1 MNEEVKNCIFL
12 SRELDRGIASNI
24 IVNEGVRRMSLFTC
38 KECGVPKLIPY
49 ILEWHD
55 RGTIETRSIGGGE
68 GFRSIILE
76 RELVNGLLRGIEE
89 KLGISIDHI
98 LYEGK
103 RKDSKYYAESLLQG
117 LKGKIMRLKPLR
129 RVTYI
134 FMIVQS
140 AIIGLGR
147 VQALK
152 YKPGDILVGRV
163 KNIYN
168 LTLFS
173 ADATGGFE
181 VIEGMRARA
190 FYGSIGDREFIIVA
204 PWSEAPEEERLTPV
218 QPKSVEA
225 HAGYHRCGSCGI
237 PREISRFRWDTKNG
251 KIIDTDTREWVFVI
265 GSGYLNALISELEY
279 ELGEEIPRLLQE
291 YVYNFYHRLAQE
303 RECASLRG
311 LGFIKARGLG
321 VPEVDNPSMEN
332 LSQGFYIRNGVNGPL
347 LAGITAAV
355 CDIDF
360 NKVTWDEQE
369 EGIIKIKL
377 AS

>member
-1 MNEEVKNCIFL
+1 M
-12 SRELDRGIASNI
+12 R
-24 IVNEGVRRMSLFTC
+24 LFYC
-38 KECGVPKLIPY
+38 EECGVPRLIPY

-68 GFRSIILE
+68 GFRSIIME
-76 RELVNGLLRGIEE
+76 RELINSILGGIEE
-89 KLGISIDHI
+89 RLGISIDRI

-117 LKGKIMRLKPLR
+117 VKGKVLRLKPMR
-129 RVTYI
+129 RVTYL

-152 YKPGDILVGRV
+152 YKPGDILVGKV

-190 FYGSIGDREFIIVA
+190 FYGAIGDREFIIVA
-204 PWSEAPEEERLTPV
+204 PWQEAPEEERLTPV
-218 QPKSVEA
+218 QSKSVEA
-225 HAGYHRCGSCGI
+225 QAGFRRCGSCGV
-237 PREISRFRWDTKNG
+237 PREISRFRWDTKMG
-251 KIIDTDTREWVFVI
+251 KIIDTETGEWVFVI
-265 GSGYLNALISELEY
+265 GSGYLNALIGELEY

-291 YVYNFYHRLAQE
+291 YVYDFYRRIAQE
-303 RECASLRG
+303 KRCASLQG
-311 LGFIKARGLG
+311 LGFIKSRGLG
-321 VPEVDNPSMEN
+321 VPDVENPSPED
-332 LSQGFYIRNGVNGPL
+332 LARGFYIRNGINGPL

-355 CDIDF
+355 CDLDV
-360 NKVTWDEQE
+360 NQVTWEEPE
-369 EGIIKIKL
+369 EGIVLIKL
-377 AS
+377 VS